1 MKHESGWKSKSKEE
15 IAFIFDFS
23 EGYKRFLDRGKTE
36 REAVRVIREN
46 LTSWGFTEDWSGG
59 RVYRV
64 NRGKEII
71 AFVKGT
77 QNPFDG
83 INIIVAHIDAPRL
96 DLKQNPLYED
106 VELGLLKTHYYGGIK
121 KYQWVATPLSI
132 HGTVV
137 KTDGREID
145 IVIGENE
152 DDPVF
157 SIDDLLPHLSR
168 KTQDEKRLSDAIDGE
183 KLTLLFGSMPL
194 EGEEKEPVKKGVL
207 AILQDKYGIDEEDF
221 VSAEIEVVPAFKA
234 RDVGIDRSMI
244 GAYGQD
250 DRVSAYA
257 LLKAISDTSGPQRPC
272 LAIFVDKEEIGSE
285 GNTSMRSHFLHVFID
300 EMCEGLKLPYS
311 EAHIRK
317 MLFQSRALS
326 ADVNGAMNPT
336 FQDVHEK
343 LNACYLGRGLCITK
357 FTGHGGKVGAND
369 AHAEYIA
376 AIRKIFNDEGILW
389 QTGELGKIDEG
400 GGGTVAKFLAEYGMD
415 IVDCGTPL
423 LTMHSPFEIS
433 NKLDIYETYRAF
445 KAFLKS

>member
-1 MKHESGWKSKSKEE
+1 MKHESGWKKKSKEE
-15 IAFIFDFS
+15 IASIFEFS
-23 EGYKRFLDRGKTE
+23 EGYKRFLDKSKTE
-36 REAVRVIREN
+36 REAVRAIRED
-46 LTSWGFTEDWSGG
+46 LSSCDFSEDWGGG

-77 QNPFDG
+77 QSPHEGF
-83 INIIVAHIDAPRL
+83 NIVVAHVDAPRL

-106 VELGLLKTHYYGGIK
+106 VDLALLKTHYYGGIK
-121 KYQWVATPLSI
+121 KYQWVAMPLAM
-132 HGTVV
+132 HGIVV
-137 KTDGREID
+137 KTDGREIEFA
-145 IVIGENE
+145 IGEN
-152 DDPVF
+152 DGDPVF

-168 KTQDEKRLSDAIDGE
+168 KTQDEKKLSEAIDGE
-183 KLTLLFGSMPL
+183 KLTLLFGSIPL
-194 EGEEKEPVKKGVL
+194 DGEEKEAVKKGIL
-207 AILQDKYGIDEEDF
+207 ALLKEKYGIEEEDF

-257 LLKAISDTSGPQRPC
+257 LLKALCETKDPRRSC

-300 EMCEGLKLPYS
+300 EMCEGLKLQDS
-311 EAHIRK
+311 ESFIRK
-317 MLFQSRALS
+317 MLFKSRALS

-336 FQDVHEK
+336 YQDVHEK
-343 LNACYLGRGLCITK
+343 QNACYLGHGLCITK

-369 AHAEYIA
+369 AHAEYVA
-376 AIRKIFNDEGILW
+376 EIRRVFNDEGILW

-415 IVDCGTPL
+415 IIDCGTPL

-433 NKLDIYETYRAF
+433 NKLDVYETYRAF

>member
-1 MKHESGWKSKSKEE
+1 MKHESGWKKKSQEE
-15 IAFIFDFS
+15 LADLFEFS
-23 EGYKRFLDRGKTE
+23 ERYKTFLDRAKTE
-36 REAVRVIREN
+36 REAVRVIQDA
-46 LTSWGFTEDWSGG
+46 LSSHGFAEDWAQG
-59 RVYRV
+59 RVYRI

-71 AFVKGT
+71 AFARGT
-77 QNPFDG
+77 QSLAEGF
-83 INIIVAHIDAPRL
+83 NIIVAHIDAPRL

-106 VELGLLKTHYYGGIK
+106 VDLGLLRTHYYGGIK

-132 HGTVV
+132 HGIVV

-145 IVIGENE
+145 LVIGENE
-152 DDPVF
+152 DEPVF

-168 KTQDEKRLSDAIDGE
+168 KTQDEKKLSEAIDGE
-183 KLTLLFGSMPL
+183 KLTLLFGSIPID
-194 EGEEKEPVKKGVL
+194 GEEKEAVKKGIL
-207 AILQDKYGIDEEDF
+207 ALLKDKYGIEEEDF
-221 VSAEIEVVPAFKA
+221 ISAEIEIVPAFKA

-257 LLKAISDTSGPQRPC
+257 LLRAISETPDPLRPY

-285 GNTSMRSHFLHVFID
+285 GNTSMRSNFLHLFLD
-300 EMCEGLKLPYS
+300 EMCEGLRFQSS
-311 EAHIRK
+311 EAIIRK
-317 MLFQSRALS
+317 MLFRSKALS

-336 FQDVHEK
+336 YQDVHEK
-343 LNACYLGRGLCITK
+343 QNACYLGHGLCITK

-369 AHAEYIA
+369 AHAEYVA
-376 AIRKIFNDEGILW
+376 EIRRIYNNEGILW

-415 IVDCGTPL
+415 IIDCGTPL

-433 NKLDIYETYRAF
+433 SKLDVYETYRAF

>member
-1 MKHESGWKSKSKEE
+1 MKHESGWKQKSKEE
-15 IAFIFDFS
+15 VASIFDFS
-23 EGYKRFLDRGKTE
+23 EGYKRFLDQGKTE
-36 REAVRVIREN
+36 REAVRVIREE
-46 LTSWGFTEDWSGG
+46 LTLCGFGESWDGE
-59 RVYRV
+59 RVFRV

-71 AFVKGT
+71 AFVKGK
-77 QNPFDG
+77 QSPFNG
-83 INIIVAHIDAPRL
+83 LNIVVAHIDAPRL

-106 VELGLLKTHYYGGIK
+106 VDLGLLKTHYYGGIK

-145 IVIGENE
+145 LVIGENE

-168 KTQDEKRLSDAIDGE
+168 KTQDEKKLSEAIDGE
-183 KLTLLFGSMPL
+183 KLTLLFGSIPL
-194 EGEEKEPVKKGVL
+194 EGEEKESVKKGIL
-207 AILQDKYGIDEEDF
+207 AILKDRYGIEEEDF

-234 RDVGIDRSMI
+234 RDVGIDRSMV

-257 LLKAISDTSGPQRPC
+257 LLRAISETSDPLRPC
-272 LAIFVDKEEIGSE
+272 MAIFVDKEEIGSE

-300 EMCEGLKLPYS
+300 ELCEGTKLAGS
-311 EAHIRK
+311 ESFIRK
-317 MLFQSRALS
+317 MLFQSHAIS

-369 AHAEYIA
+369 AHAEYVA
-376 AIRKIFNDEGILW
+376 RIRKIFNDEGIIW

-415 IVDCGTPL
+415 IIDCGTPI

-433 NKLDIYETYRAF
+433 SKLDVYETYRAF